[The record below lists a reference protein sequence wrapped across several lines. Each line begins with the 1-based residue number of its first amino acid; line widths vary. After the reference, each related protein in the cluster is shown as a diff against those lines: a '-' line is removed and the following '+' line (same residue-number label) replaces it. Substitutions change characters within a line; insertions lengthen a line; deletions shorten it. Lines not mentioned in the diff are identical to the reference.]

1 MPTLPRTRSLRRATP
16 DCAARQRRRG
26 YVLIEVLVAGL
37 VFSIGVLG
45 IVSLQ
50 AKMTQ
55 AQTVGKSRADATYL
69 ANELVGLVWADL
81 PGRANYDS
89 ATCAGY
95 ARCSDW
101 AAKVARV
108 LPGGSAAVTVN
119 AVTGLVTIAIS
130 WSTQTGVQTY
140 STSTAVA
147 A

>member
-1 MPTLPRTRSLRRATP
+1 MPSHRRIPIRRRPAPRNTAGRP
-16 DCAARQRRRG
+16 RG

-55 AQTVGKSRADATYL
+55 SQTVGKSRADATYL
-69 ANELVGLVWADL
+69 ANELIGLVWADV
-81 PGRANYDS
+81 PGRANYAS
-89 ATCAGY
+89 AQCSAY

-101 AAKVARV
+101 AAKVART
-108 LPGGSAAVTVN
+108 LPGGTSAVTVN
-119 AVTGLVTIAIS
+119 AANGTVTIAIS